1 MFACSWSFEKPQV
14 ATGRATAVATCKTH
28 TVTLEK
34 GFCLPGRPWTSSSSP
49 SASAWA
55 CGTGRRCRPAACHQT
70 VSPWFCRS
78 LGRSGQT
85 AEWRGEGRG
94 GDKNRNKGDRKTQG
108 GKEWITAVSLRVKLR
123 WHRWHYICMTFFFFL
138 REKTLCLCDA
148 WLSAEDFG
156 LVRSI
161 QSIYVSRFLLGSRP
175 THAHTTLRTC
185 RPIKMLICTQQLMTK
200 PKSLRVTRPFSC
212 SYGGCS
218 FRELRLH

>member
-1 MFACSWSFEKPQV
+1 MPPNCLSVILPFTGSF
-14 ATGRATAVATCKTH
+14 R
-28 TVTLEK
+28 
-34 GFCLPGRPWTSSSSP
+34 SN
-49 SASAWA
+49 
-55 CGTGRRCRPAACHQT
+55 CG
-70 VSPWFCRS
+70 VE
-78 LGRSGQT
+78 SG
-85 AEWRGEGRG
+85 GVGRG
-94 GDKNRNKGDRKTQG
+94 GDKNRNEDDRKTQG

-123 WHRWHYICMTFFFFL
+123 WHRWHYICMTFFFL

-218 FRELRLH
+218 FRELRPH